1 MVDKPTF
8 LRQYEE
14 LMNMS
19 ISARADAGF
28 VSVLF
33 GVFACAARIVA
44 DERLEQECGDGG
56 MAMVY
61 YERYDVILLWNTNYL
76 WYSFRAMVLYYIGHS
91 NTQLAQV
98 QCFVIL
104 ASFLC
109 SVNCLPQAWLVV
121 GQAVRIAQDLGLHV
135 SAQMDYGTF

>member
-1 MVDKPTF
+1 
-8 LRQYEE
+8 
-14 LMNMS
+14 MNMS
-19 ISARADAGF
+19 ISERADAGF

-33 GVFACAARIVA
+33 GVFACAARIVD
-44 DERLEQECGDGG
+44 DERLEQEGGDGG

-61 YERYDVILLWNTNYL
+61 YERYDILSRNTPRL
-76 WYSFRAMVLYYIGHS
+76 HRAFRAMILYYIGHS

-135 SAQMDYGTF
+135 SH

>member
-1 MVDKPTF
+1 
-8 LRQYEE
+8 
-14 LMNMS
+14 MNLS
-19 ISARADAGF
+19 VSERADAGF

-33 GVFACAARIVA
+33 GVFACAARIVD
-44 DERLEQECGDGG
+44 DERLAQECGDGG

-61 YERYDVILLWNTNYL
+61 YERYVISPWNTHYL
-76 WYSFRAMVLYYIGHS
+76 WHIVRAMVLYYIGHS

-135 SAQMDYGTF
+135 STQVEILTILT

>member
-1 MVDKPTF
+1 
-8 LRQYEE
+8 
-14 LMNMS
+14 
-19 ISARADAGF
+19 
-28 VSVLF
+28 
-33 GVFACAARIVA
+33 
-44 DERLEQECGDGG
+44 
-56 MAMVY
+56 MAMVGWQWY
-61 YERYDVILLWNTNYL
+61 IMSGMIILLCNTHYSWYL
-76 WYSFRAMVLYYIGHS
+76 IRAMVLYYIGHS

-135 SAQMDYGTF
+135 SSEINLRTIN